1 MPENEPAHCFQALSR
16 SSFGVSKVLVNFATL
31 LLRSCDDARLT
42 VTYAN
47 LVTFRAQEPD
57 KNSVGE
63 IEGRDL
69 RRLAHFRNQYL
80 AAVRAKLSGE
90 KLS

>member
-1 MPENEPAHCFQALSR
+1 MPENRTSTLFPALSR

-80 AAVRAKLSGE
+80 VAVRAKLSGE